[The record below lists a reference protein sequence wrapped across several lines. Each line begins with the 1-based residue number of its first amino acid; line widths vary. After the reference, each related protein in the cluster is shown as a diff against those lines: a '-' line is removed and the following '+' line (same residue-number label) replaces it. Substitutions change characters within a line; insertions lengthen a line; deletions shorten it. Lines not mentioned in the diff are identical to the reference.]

1 MTAEEML
8 GIKEKATEETLQ
20 SIDIT
25 LKRIEN
31 HLQQNSVIITLK
43 RDDIDLDVLSKTV
56 SIRLQEALK
65 ELP

>member
-1 MTAEEML
+1 MTAEEAL

-20 SIDIT
+20 SIDST

-31 HLQQNSVIITLK
+31 HLKQNQVIITLK

>member
-1 MTAEEML
+1 ML